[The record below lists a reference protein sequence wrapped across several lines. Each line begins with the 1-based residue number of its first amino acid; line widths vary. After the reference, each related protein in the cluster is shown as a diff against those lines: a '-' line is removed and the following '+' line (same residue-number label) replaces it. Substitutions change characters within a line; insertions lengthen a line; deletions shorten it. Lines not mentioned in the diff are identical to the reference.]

1 MTRQKALSEG
11 YITFPI
17 STRFVSITIVQQFS
31 CQIIRQKSFNVSCVG
46 PFKHNIKKT
55 LQKAAEINSTLQAV
69 DPTAGTVNQWR
80 RYF

>member
-1 MTRQKALSEG
+1 MTIQTALSQG

-17 STRFVSITIVQQFS
+17 STKFVSITIVQQFS

-69 DPTAGTVNQWR
+69 DPTACTVNQWR